1 MLIYLISGDVDFDL
15 LIIVVSASSTLWL
28 FSPLF
33 LISVLWG
40 GTWRLCKYP
49 FSHHIFAD

>member
-28 FSPLF
+28 FFPFFFFFPHLF
-33 LISVLWG
+33 LLVG
-40 GTWRLCKYP
+40 G
-49 FSHHIFAD
+49 